1 MAEIR
6 TMKAL
11 RYAEKAGALA
21 DNVCPPYDIISKDER
36 AALIS
41 KSPYNLVNL
50 ELPVDEDCAGEDK
63 YAFAGKKLNEWINSG
78 ILKQDEK
85 DGMFVYREQFTVKGK
100 EYVFTGLICLVK
112 LYEFSEKVVLPHEET
127 LTKAKTDRFNLM
139 KATFCNFS
147 SVYSLYLDPAGT
159 IREILKTAASGN
171 PEHEFTDNEGVTHRL
186 WKIEDKATL
195 DTLIHAFADKQLFI
209 ADGHHRYETALNFKK
224 HLAEQNRL
232 EGTNAD
238 SMMMTLVDMDD
249 DGLVIFPTHRLIVD
263 LTINKKELLDKI
275 SGDFDITEYPEIEKA
290 EEVLEQHKDKHAF
303 AMYDGGEGFTLIT
316 AKAHVNDMIFEN
328 RSKAYSS
335 LDVTV
340 LHSLILEKG
349 LGIDKQNM
357 ANQINLRYTRSSAE
371 AVERVEKGEC
381 VLAFIINPTRIHEI
395 KNVALAGD
403 KMPQKSTYFYPKLK
417 TGLVINKL
425 EK

>member
-1 MAEIR
+1 
-6 TMKAL
+6 MKAL
-11 RYAEKAGALA
+11 RYTEKAGVLE

-36 AALIS
+36 AALIA
-41 KSPYNLVNL
+41 KSPFNLVNL
-50 ELPVDEDCAGEDK
+50 ELPVDEDSAGEDK

-78 ILKQDEK
+78 ILAQDEK
-85 DGMFVYREQFTVKGK
+85 EGMFVYREQFSVKSK

-139 KATFCNFS
+139 KATYCNFS

-159 IREILKTAASGN
+159 IREILKKAASAK

-186 WKIEDKATL
+186 WKIEDKAEL
-195 DTLIHAFADKQLFI
+195 DALVKAFADKQLFI

-224 HLAEQNRL
+224 HLAEQNKL

-263 LTINKKELLDKI
+263 LDINKKELLDKI
-275 SGDFDITEYPEIEKA
+275 SGDFDITEYPDISKA
-290 EEVLEQHKDKHAF
+290 EEILEQAGDKHAY
-303 AMYDGGEGFTLIT
+303 AMYDGGKGFTLLT
-316 AKAHVNDMIFEN
+316 AKPHVNGIIFEN

-371 AVERVEKGEC
+371 AVERVKKGEC
-381 VLAFIINPTRIHEI
+381 TLAFIINPTRIHEI

-425 EK
+425 D